1 MKPRY
6 EQYTGQVVIEW
17 YEKKKNG
24 SPIHHQYSQKP
35 TTLQLHPKEPEQI
48 IRATFA
54 DKIPSWMEKYASE
67 HSYRCQQVTRSGE
80 VGWWLANWR
89 TYTDGNKPLTS
100 PNLDGALEQLARKI
114 PDVCEN
120 LNETVLENKDTIKKN
135 LRNYPDVFG
144 AFGLYF
150 RPEEI
155 HGVSGA
161 MVFDDDVIPSRDTEE
176 NDQDY
181 RSRIER
187 DGRLEKLVF
196 ELITPLPEPVRVDE
210 STDEVEQHSD
220 DEELT
225 LGIVFVE
232 EEEEFALDG
241 IILEDVEDEGS
252 PSLDGIE
259 LEDDEEMSLTGIELE
274 DEEDSEHSG
283 DLAEEI
289 LEIHEPEEE
298 EVSEAAAAE
307 TTIAE
312 TEPEPAASAEAE
324 EQSDPEEPAV
334 SVVNKAV
341 EVEQPIFDNELK
353 IADTTDRRVVEGQFA
368 LF

>member
-6 EQYTGQVVIEW
+6 EQSTGQVVIEW

-24 SPIHHQYSQKP
+24 SPVHHHYSQKP
-35 TTLQLHPKEPEQI
+35 TTLQLHPKEPERV

-54 DKIPSWMEKYASE
+54 DKIPTWMEKYASE

-89 TYTDGNKPLTS
+89 SYIDGNKPLTS

-114 PDVCEN
+114 PDVCER
-120 LNETVLENKDTIKKN
+120 LKETVLENRETIKKN

-144 AFGLYF
+144 AFGLFF

-155 HGVSGA
+155 LGVAGA
-161 MVFDDDVIPSRDTEE
+161 LVFDDGVIPARETDESDE
-176 NDQDY
+176 DY
-181 RSRIER
+181 LSRIER

-210 STDEVEQHSD
+210 RADEENSD
-220 DEELT
+220 DEVLT
-225 LGIVFVE
+225 LGIEFVE
-232 EEEEFALDG
+232 EEEELSLDG
-241 IILEDVEDEGS
+241 LTLEDVEDEGN

-259 LEDDEEMSLTGIELE
+259 LEDEKEMSLAGIELE
-274 DEEDSEHSG
+274 DDVESEPSENPVEET
-283 DLAEEI
+283 
-289 LEIHEPEEE
+289 LEINEPEEE
-298 EVSEAAAAE
+298 EAGVTAAAD

-312 TEPEPAASAEAE
+312 TEPEADIAAPADVG
-324 EQSDPEEPAV
+324 EQSDPDANTVTTVISTE
-334 SVVNKAV
+334 
-341 EVEQPIFDNELK
+341 EVEQPIFDEELK
-353 IADTTDRRVVEGQFA
+353 IADTTDKRVVEGQFA